1 MDLDHVYE
9 IIVTILLDDVT
20 ILEAMY
26 SCFSTHTVVT

>member
-1 MDLDHVYE
+1 MDLE

-26 SCFSTHTVVT
+26 SCCSTHTVVT